1 MSITICDYL
10 RSKVQIPET
19 ALSWGKNYKCVIE
32 GDEKFKNKTINK
44 KLNDS
49 LSDYIEISH
58 INEKGHVVVIVY
70 DLFYLYKI
78 YDILNINIYKYRI
91 CFQFIRNKVSGE
103 TFEISRRCI
112 KKSGFYTHIFFIEK
126 KKYEYT

>member
-1 MSITICDYL
+1 MSITIYDYL

-32 GDEKFKNKTINK
+32 GDGNFVYKTINK

-49 LSDYIEISH
+49 LSDYLEISH

-103 TFEISRRCI
+103 TFEISRRRI

-126 KKYEYT
+126 RKI